1 MKSTLRLLIP
11 RLRMSQQKD
20 TAVSVAARREMARL
34 LENGKEASARIR
46 VENIIHTD
54 ITVELLEIL
63 ELYCELLLA
72 RANLLDAN
80 PPDHKAGAEPYI
92 DPGLEEATASLIYA
106 APRMPRDVKEM
117 AVVRGLLVERWGKEF
132 AKRAQDN
139 TDGLVPD
146 RVAKKLRVEPPSQEL
161 VTLYLKE
168 IARTYR
174 VPWPKEDYE
183 EQEAVEEL
191 QGEVDNEDRDDDGE
205 GGGGKEAPLLAETPK
220 KKADLGRPFER
231 EELSRATPPRD
242 IGDGAKSP
250 VSVAPPA
257 ARIDNPSPKVKIPGE
272 DGKKAEVEPTVKKA
286 QPAPAKKDVVEGK
299 IPDVDELAKRF
310 AALKK

>member
-1 MKSTLRLLIP
+1 
-11 RLRMSQQKD
+11 MSQQKD
-20 TAVSVAARREMARL
+20 TSVSVAARREMARL
-34 LENGKEASARIR
+34 LDTGKEQSARIR

-54 ITVELLEIL
+54 ITVELMEIL

-72 RANLLDAN
+72 RANLLDAT
-80 PPDHKAGAEPYI
+80 PPDTKVGAEPYI
-92 DPGLEEATASLIYA
+92 DHGLEEASASLIYA

-117 AVVRGLLVERWGKEF
+117 ALVRALLVERWGKDF

-139 TDGLVPD
+139 LDSLVPD
-146 RVAKKLRVEPPSQEL
+146 RVVKKLRVEPPSQEL
-161 VTLYLKE
+161 VSLYLKE

-183 EQEAVEEL
+183 EQEAVDEL
-191 QGEVDNEDRDDDGE
+191 QEEVDDEDKAED
-205 GGGGKEAPLLAETPK
+205 GGGKEVPLATGTPK

-231 EELSRATPPRD
+231 EELDRATPPRD
-242 IGDGAKSP
+242 IGPQSP
-250 VSVAPPA
+250 VSIAPPA
-257 ARIDNPSPKVKIPGE
+257 ARIDNPSPKVRIPG
-272 DGKKAEVEPTVKKA
+272 DDRRTAEVKPV
-286 QPAPAKKDVVEGK
+286 AKKVQSTAAKKTVVEGK